1 MTADWKQHCPL
12 KANETN
18 CGIGKGD
25 KRLNIKKLEEGDLG
39 QYAVWNRLR
48 LHTLEGSASL
58 YDVSGEKYFWDD
70 CVDIIEELADGSIIC
85 HEVKTENYTIGSKPI
100 PGDYAKWKNDVSRK
114 MPDLVN
120 MVNTKPYQLNPNNYE
135 READL
140 YGTCNITVETYCS
153 TQPDTE
159 KAKRGDGWYKK
170 LLRAVKEEN
179 NSNFKPKRYFWY
191 YLLPGTNINIYS
203 NGDGIPYIDAEPL
216 LLRVSAENLI
226 KIAGTPDN
234 NWNGWNDDY
243 TKDRKRKIL
252 KIPLKEI
259 WQPPEG
265 EIKKYIDDRAA
276 EKGINNKDLEANF
289 MIPTHECTG
298 TDAVLMSDYE
308 GFGVAWYLSK
318 KASKKK

>member
-1 MTADWKQHCPL
+1 MTADWKKHCPL

-18 CGIGKGD
+18 CGIGKDD
-25 KRLNIKKLEEGDLG
+25 KRLNIKKLKEGDLG
-39 QYAVWNRLR
+39 QYAVWKRLWF
-48 LHTLEGSASL
+48 HTLEGSTL
-58 YDVSGEKYFWDD
+58 YDVSSADYFWND

-85 HEVKTENYTIGSKPI
+85 HEVKTETRTIGDEPI
-100 PGDYAKWKNDVSRK
+100 PGDYVKYKNDVSRK
-114 MPDLVN
+114 SIDLVN
-120 MVNTKPYQLNPNNYE
+120 MVNTKSYQLNPDNYE

-153 TQPDTE
+153 TQFAIDGVE
-159 KAKRGDGWYKK
+159 AGDGWYKK
-170 LLRAVKEEN
+170 LLRAVEDEN
-179 NSNFKPKRYFWY
+179 NSGFKPKRYFWY
-191 YLLPGTNINIYS
+191 YLLPGIDINIYD
-203 NGDGIPYIDAEPL
+203 NGDGIPSINAEPL
-216 LLRVSAENLI
+216 LLRVSADDLI
-226 KIAGTPDN
+226 RIAGTPDN
-234 NWNGWNDDY
+234 NWNGWNEDY

-259 WQPPEG
+259 WQEPEG
-265 EIKKYIDDRAA
+265 GIKKYIDDRAA
-276 EKGINNKDLEANF
+276 EKGINNKDLEVNF